1 MEVINLLV
9 YLIIAVLII
18 GFLFYLLRWAMQVM
32 EVPAK
37 LQAIVQ
43 IVILLIVFLALL
55 SWLFGGGSALHM
67 PRLR

>member
-1 MEVINLLV
+1 MEIISLLV

-43 IVILLIVFLALL
+43 IVILLIVFLALI
-55 SWLFGGGSALHM
+55 SWLFGGGGGLHI
-67 PRLR
+67 PRMR

>member
-43 IVILLIVFLALL
+43 IVILLIVFLAFL

>member
-1 MEVINLLV
+1 MDIIYLLV

-18 GFLFYLLRWAMQVM
+18 GFLFYLLRWAMQLM

-37 LQAIVQ
+37 IQGIVQ

-55 SWLFGGGSALHM
+55 SWLFGGGGLHM
-67 PRLR
+67 PRIR